1 LLHFKSDSCSC
12 MECVKATAVQ
22 ADEASEREKKLRFSI
37 DLSVHPFNPL
47 LPAGFN

>member
-1 LLHFKSDSCSC
+1 

-37 DLSVHPFNPL
+37 DLSAHPFIYL
-47 LPAGFN
+47 K